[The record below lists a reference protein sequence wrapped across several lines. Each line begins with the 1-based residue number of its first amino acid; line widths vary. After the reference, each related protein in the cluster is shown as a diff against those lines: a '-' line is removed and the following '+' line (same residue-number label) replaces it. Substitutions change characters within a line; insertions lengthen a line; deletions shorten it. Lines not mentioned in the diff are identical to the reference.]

1 MATIR
6 LSALVLSRRL
16 IVRPQCYRR
25 SQLLTNLYAPPATK
39 AGSRARYSTST
50 HDQAPR
56 APKIDRAASKL
67 FKDADAAV
75 ADLKSGSTI
84 LSSGFGLCGVAGK
97 VSPRALPDII
107 QFD

>member
-6 LSALVLSRRL
+6 LSASVLSRRL
-16 IVRPQCYRR
+16 MLRPQCYRR
-25 SQLLTNLYAPPATK
+25 SQPLTSLYAPPATK

-50 HDQAPR
+50 HEQAPR

-97 VSPRALPDII
+97 VSPRALPDNNTV
-107 QFD
+107 